1 MSKYHSNYDNDGI
14 NIYSMSTYLSEMEK
28 DGYDIDDLKFD
39 IRRKFEDFIDDVF
52 DGIETI
58 DDLRQYK
65 GEFLTD
71 RNFYIQIED
80 NEYAWF
86 ANQRYE

>member
-1 MSKYHSNYDNDGI
+1 MSKYHNNYDNDGI

-86 ANQRYE
+86 VNQRYE

>member
-1 MSKYHSNYDNDGI
+1 MSKYHSNYDNNGI
-14 NIYSMSTYLSEMEK
+14 NIYSMSAYLSEMEK